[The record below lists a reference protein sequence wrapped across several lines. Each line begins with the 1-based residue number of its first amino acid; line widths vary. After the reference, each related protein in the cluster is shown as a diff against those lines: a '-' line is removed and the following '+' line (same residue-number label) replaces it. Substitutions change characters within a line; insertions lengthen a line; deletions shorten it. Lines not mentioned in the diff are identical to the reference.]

1 MRKVGLT
8 MKKNLSLSISL
19 IGIVV
24 IAGGILL
31 LKNFENPNEFMLTL
45 SYICIGVG
53 CGVFGHGMGNFVT
66 IKTIQNNP
74 EIKKQM
80 DIARKDERNIAI
92 SNRAKAK
99 AYDLMTYSFGAL
111 LLIFTL
117 MGVDLIPLLLLV
129 FIYLFIQIY
138 AIYYRM
144 KFDKEM

>member
-1 MRKVGLT
+1 

>member
-1 MRKVGLT
+1 
-8 MKKNLSLSISL
+8 
-19 IGIVV
+19 
-24 IAGGILL
+24 
-31 LKNFENPNEFMLTL
+31 
-45 SYICIGVG
+45 
-53 CGVFGHGMGNFVT
+53 MGNFVT

-80 DIARKDERNIAI
+80 DIVRKDERNIAI

-129 FIYLFIQIY
+129 FIYLLIQIY
-138 AIYYRM
+138 AVYYRI